1 MRQLTSIDAQFIA
14 LEDGRNHAHVS
25 SLAIYD
31 PATAPGGELT
41 LDAVRELIEGRLH
54 LLAPFRWRLAE
65 VPLGL
70 DHPYWVDDPD
80 FDLDF
85 HVRELALPAPGDERM
100 LTEQVARLVSRPL
113 DRSHPLWELYLIHG
127 LAGNRVA
134 VLTKFHHAAVDGESG
149 AEILGI
155 LLDLEAA
162 PPATPA
168 PDRKPV
174 DGESL
179 PGQWRMLGRGIAGLP
194 RQPLRALRGLPRA
207 LPHLDQNPMLRH
219 IPGVEAAAAGGR
231 RVLRADG
238 GVLEGGSLHAPRT
251 IINQPISPHRRLALA
266 SMSLAE
272 VKRIKNHFGVTVN
285 DVVVTICAAS
295 LREWLS
301 DLGEL
306 PEEPLVAMIPVS
318 VRTAEQV
325 GTFGNRVSTM
335 LIEIPTDEADAAGRL
350 HRAGET
356 LRSAKE
362 RHAATPAT
370 ALQDANDM
378 IPPALLARAA
388 RVTTTVAARHPSEA
402 PVNTVISN
410 VPGPPIPLYFAGA
423 RLESIYPV
431 SAILDGIGLNLTVL
445 SYDGA
450 LNFGIV
456 ADRELVA
463 DPWPLATALQ
473 HAKSEL
479 LDLLPE
485 TESVAS
491 DASQR

>member
-1 MRQLTSIDAQFIA
+1 
-14 LEDGRNHAHVS
+14 
-25 SLAIYD
+25 
-31 PATAPGGELT
+31 
-41 LDAVRELIEGRLH
+41 
-54 LLAPFRWRLAE
+54 
-65 VPLGL
+65 
-70 DHPYWVDDPD
+70 
-80 FDLDF
+80 
-85 HVRELALPAPGDERM
+85 
-100 LTEQVARLVSRPL
+100 
-113 DRSHPLWELYLIHG
+113 
-127 LAGNRVA
+127 
-134 VLTKFHHAAVDGESG
+134 
-149 AEILGI
+149 
-155 LLDLEAA
+155 
-162 PPATPA
+162 
-168 PDRKPV
+168 
-174 DGESL
+174 
-179 PGQWRMLGRGIAGLP
+179 
-194 RQPLRALRGLPRA
+194 
-207 LPHLDQNPMLRH
+207 
-219 IPGVEAAAAGGR
+219 
-231 RVLRADG
+231 
-238 GVLEGGSLHAPRT
+238 
-251 IINQPISPHRRLALA
+251 
-266 SMSLAE
+266 
-272 VKRIKNHFGVTVN
+272 
-285 DVVVTICAAS
+285 
-295 LREWLS
+295 
-301 DLGEL
+301 
-306 PEEPLVAMIPVS
+306 
-318 VRTAEQV
+318 
-325 GTFGNRVSTM
+325 M